1 MPEVEQSAAQPAAH
15 SARRLLWLAVGI
27 IVVAAGWRAVIAAT
41 MPCIARDSVTFC
53 EYARDLGNEGW
64 AYLRRPTTH
73 QHPLF
78 PLTVLATQ
86 RLGRVLGVADS
97 PLTWQRS
104 GQVVAGLAGLA
115 LVLLAGLLTR
125 RLVRRVELP
134 IDPNA
139 AAVGALA
146 LAALLPLNIWL
157 SAEVMSDQLH
167 AAFYLLGAWAML
179 RLERTRS
186 AALCGVAGALAY
198 LTRPEGLVVILAAL
212 AALVALRI
220 PWRRRLLGM
229 FTLLAAFGVC
239 ASPYWLATGDLTAK
253 LGKNPLDWLRGEE
266 TVAAIPAAHVSDAM
280 VSRPAGALTLLSLA
294 KLQPLELPAYALLP
308 WVLYTLFRAG
318 RVVVPLLA
326 AFPLVAL
333 RRQALRPPL
342 VGLIGCMVGHLTLTL
357 ILLHQ
362 HSYLAPRHLLV
373 VVMLLLP
380 FAAIA
385 LIWPFRTA
393 ARSWQRVAAVGLV
406 IAALLPLAGYSLR
419 VPNAADDYLPEA
431 ARELARQDPEISAKR
446 IMSGSSPRRVVFYA
460 GARWLPWYEAPE
472 YLDAL
477 RRHILA
483 ERPDYFLFE
492 TGTGYERAGNEA
504 VLTVLE
510 SDPDLAGRSRRVL
523 LRDIPGPAQLH
534 AFAFDWGDG

>member
-1 MPEVEQSAAQPAAH
+1 MPEVEQSAALPPAHA
-15 SARRLLWLAVGI
+15 ARRLLWLAVGI
-27 IVVAAGWRAVIAAT
+27 IVVAAAWRTMVAAM

-53 EYARDLGNEGW
+53 QYARDLGDEGW

-78 PLTVLATQ
+78 PLTVLASQ
-86 RLGRVLGVADS
+86 RLTRALGAADG
-97 PLTWQRS
+97 PMTWQRS
-104 GQVVAGLAGLA
+104 GQVAAGIAGLAI
-115 LVLLAGLLTR
+115 VLLAGLLTR
-125 RLVRRVELP
+125 RLARRLELP

-139 AAVGALA
+139 AAVAALA
-146 LAALLPLNIWL
+146 LAALLPLNVWL

-179 RLERTRS
+179 RIEHIRS
-186 AALCGVAGALAY
+186 AVLCGVAGALAY
-198 LTRPEGLVVILAAL
+198 LTRPEGLVVILAGL

-220 PWRRRLLGM
+220 TWRRRLLGM
-229 FTLLAAFGVC
+229 LTLLAAFGVC

-253 LGKNPLDWLRGEE
+253 LGKNPLDWFRGEE
-266 TVAAIPAAHVSDAM
+266 TAAAMPAAHVPDAM
-280 VSRPAGALTLLSLA
+280 VSRLAGAPALLFVA

-333 RRQALRPPL
+333 RRQVLRPPL

-385 LIWPFRTA
+385 LTWPFRAA
-393 ARSWQRVAAVGLV
+393 ARPWQRVAAIGLV
-406 IAALLPLAGYSLR
+406 VVALLPLAAYSLR
-419 VPNAADDYLPEA
+419 LPNAADDYLPEVA
-431 ARELARQDPEISAKR
+431 LELARQDPEISAKR

-460 GARWLPWYEAPE
+460 GAAWLPWYEAPE

-477 RRHILA
+477 RRHILT

-504 VLTVLE
+504 VLTLLE

-523 LRDIPGPAQLH
+523 VRDVPGPARLH

>member
-1 MPEVEQSAAQPAAH
+1 LPEVEQSAAQPAAH

-239 ASPYWLATGDLTAK
+239 ASPYWLATGALTAK

-266 TVAAIPAAHVSDAM
+266 TVAAIPAAPWCPGQ
-280 VSRPAGALTLLSLA
+280 PA
-294 KLQPLELPAYALLP
+294 
-308 WVLYTLFRAG
+308 R
-318 RVVVPLLA
+318 
-326 AFPLVAL
+326 
-333 RRQALRPPL
+333 
-342 VGLIGCMVGHLTLTL
+342 
-357 ILLHQ
+357 
-362 HSYLAPRHLLV
+362 
-373 VVMLLLP
+373 
-380 FAAIA
+380 
-385 LIWPFRTA
+385 
-393 ARSWQRVAAVGLV
+393 
-406 IAALLPLAGYSLR
+406 
-419 VPNAADDYLPEA
+419 
-431 ARELARQDPEISAKR
+431 
-446 IMSGSSPRRVVFYA
+446 
-460 GARWLPWYEAPE
+460 
-472 YLDAL
+472 
-477 RRHILA
+477 
-483 ERPDYFLFE
+483 
-492 TGTGYERAGNEA
+492 
-504 VLTVLE
+504 
-510 SDPDLAGRSRRVL
+510 
-523 LRDIPGPAQLH
+523 
-534 AFAFDWGDG
+534 